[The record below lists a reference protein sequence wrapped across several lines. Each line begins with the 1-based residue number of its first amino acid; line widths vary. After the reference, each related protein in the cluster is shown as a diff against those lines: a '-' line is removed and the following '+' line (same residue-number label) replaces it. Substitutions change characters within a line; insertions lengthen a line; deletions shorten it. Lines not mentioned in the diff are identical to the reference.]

1 MALEKYLVVRPDGQV
16 EKSKSVDKIDS
27 RATSFFA
34 ATPTTSPS
42 KGFTVLGGYAVIF
55 KSFISKEETSITLGI
70 GGSHQTQPIPI
81 GYWNTSAFSLD
92 QNGDIVKTEG
102 TPASTKGAVVAPE
115 FPFGNLP
122 ICLVTYKDN
131 GSGAAGT
138 ILDLDPLDIVDR
150 RPFFYGSYNQAV
162 DYTDAIS
169 DFKVDQTFP
178 VTTDLIVRSGHIYF
192 VDGHLVEFP
201 ETTVSLG
208 VGGTYQAPSSPIN
221 QYRMGLI
228 SLTRYSTIDIQ
239 WSEPE
244 ADANDLV
251 RPAVPR
257 GVIPLAAV
265 TVQDNGSGIAGS
277 ILPVS
282 QTAISD
288 ARPSTTNMLGV
299 VRADDLNYVKV
310 EAMFPADKR
319 VRINAGVIYPS
330 AGLFVDYNTTL
341 IDFGSGINQLT
352 ALTSGYWK
360 RILISLDAAG
370 NTLFFYSPES
380 STRGA
385 LANPIIPKNV
395 IPLAFVDVQD
405 DSSGIAGSIRPI
417 ENKYIKDIRPWLGST
432 GSGAGGVTSASSIY
446 SDYLNTSSWEQGFY
460 EDFQEDD
467 MIDLP
472 NTTGEVDILV
482 DNNCVLAPGEVIQ
495 SINIFDSYAGL
506 LTVARAL
513 PIVDSD
519 DNASLTIELTNDGG
533 LTWLTVLEKGVLDF
547 TTSGTDLRIRITNS
561 GSSDVSI
568 SNYGVFYNDD
578 EISPSFIFSN
588 ERLPLFQTIY
598 DTDPEVSGTTVT
610 LKNSRSYPIGE
621 DSLLVFKDGSLL
633 LKDPTLSTPNSY
645 RELSMTQVQ
654 LATALSSGERLD
666 LVMPAGYF
674 GQTVAQFQSTI
685 NTLVAA
691 KNIVDGLVRTPSEG
705 TSPDLQTSINNDLQ
719 IGIGGSILL
728 ESQTHTITSTVTISN
743 KPTYIYTKG
752 RKAVLQVAPTYASP
766 IITVSDNSEFQ
777 LSGVSVRASAYAA
790 SATGLNFSGSSPDI
804 VISNAVFENLSVAI
818 NIASGCHRL
827 LIKDSKFLNCGKVID
842 GSADNIQMFNC
853 EVDGLTVGTEA
864 IQAGSRCVFSDNQIK
879 NYSSFAI
886 SLSGEA
892 SLRGN
897 VVSDCAVGIEVGVG
911 ADETVVDGN
920 KVSSCTS
927 GIEVSANNC
936 VIKGN
941 VCKSNDTGIV
951 INGSENMIESN
962 VVTDNSSDG
971 IVIGAS
977 ATGNE
982 IGNNV
987 LTRNP

>member
-27 RATSFFA
+27 RAASFFA
-34 ATPTTSPS
+34 PTPSASPS
-42 KGFTVLGGYAVIF
+42 KGFTILGGYAVIF
-55 KSFISKEETSITLGI
+55 KSFVSFPETNITMGI
-70 GGSHQTQPIPI
+70 GGSHQTLAITA
-81 GYWNTSAFSLD
+81 GHWNTAAFSLD
-92 QNGDIVKTEG
+92 KDGVVVKTEG
-102 TPASTKGAVVAPE
+102 TSASSKGAVVAPE
-115 FPFGNLP
+115 FPNGNLP

-131 GSGAAGT
+131 GSGLAGT
-138 ILDLDPLDIVDR
+138 IDNLDPADIIDR
-150 RPFFYGSYNQAV
+150 RPFFYGSYNQPV

-178 VTTDLIVRSGHIYF
+178 VTTDLVVRSGHIYF

-208 VGGTYQAPSSPIN
+208 SGGTYEAPSTPVN
-221 QYRMGLI
+221 QYRMALI
-228 SLTRYSTIDIQ
+228 SLTRYSTLDIQ
-239 WSEPE
+239 WSAPE
-244 ADANDLV
+244 ANSVDLI

-265 TVQDNGSGIAGS
+265 TIQDNGSGLSGS
-277 ILPVS
+277 ILPVA
-282 QTAISD
+282 QTSISD
-288 ARPSTTNMLGV
+288 ARPSTTNMTGIM
-299 VRADDLNYVKV
+299 RADDLNYVKV
-310 EAMFPADKR
+310 EALFPADKR
-319 VRINAGVIYPS
+319 VKINAGVIYPS
-330 AGLFVDYNTTL
+330 AGLFVDYSTTL
-341 IDFGSGINQLT
+341 IDFGSGINQLS
-352 ALTSGYWK
+352 ALTVGYWK

-380 STRGA
+380 SSRGS
-385 LANPIIPKNV
+385 LLNPVIPKNV

-417 ENKYIKDIRPWLGST
+417 ENEYIKDIRPWLGST

-467 MIDLP
+467 MIDLL
-472 NTTGEVDILV
+472 NTTGDVDILV
-482 DNNCVLAPGEVIQ
+482 DNNCVLEPGEQIQ
-495 SINIFDSYAGL
+495 STNIFDSFAGL

-513 PIVDSD
+513 PIIDSD

-533 LTWLTVLEKGVLDF
+533 SNWSTVLEKGVLEF
-547 TTSGTDLRIRITNS
+547 STSGTDLRIRITNS

-578 EISPSFIFSN
+578 EISPSFLFSN
-588 ERLPLFQTIY
+588 ERLPLFQTILES
-598 DTDPEVSGTTVT
+598 DPEVSGTTVT
-610 LKNSRSYPIGE
+610 LKDSRSYPVGE
-621 DSLLVFKDGSLL
+621 NSLLVFKNGSLL
-633 LKDPTLSTPNSY
+633 FKDSSLTAPNSY
-645 RELSMTQVQ
+645 RELSMNQIQ
-654 LATALSSGERLD
+654 LASALSPSDRLD

-705 TSPDLQTSINNDLQ
+705 TSPDLQTSVNNDLQ
-719 IGIGGSILL
+719 TGVGGSILL
-728 ESQTHTITSTVTISN
+728 ESQTHTISSTVTISS

-752 RKAVLQVAPTYASP
+752 RKAILQVAPTYASS

-777 LSGVSVRASAYAA
+777 LSGVTVKASAYAS
-790 SATGLNFSGSSPDI
+790 SATGLNLTGSAPDV
-804 VISNAVFENLSVAI
+804 VISNTVFENLSVAI
-818 NIASGCHRL
+818 NLASGCNRL
-827 LIKDSKFLNCGKVID
+827 LLKDCKFLNCAKVVD
-842 GSADNIQMFNC
+842 GSCDNLQMFNC
-853 EVDGLTVGTEA
+853 EIDGLTVGTEA
-864 IQAGSRCVFSDNQIK
+864 IDSGDRCTISDSVIK
-879 NYSSFAI
+879 NYSVFAI
-886 SLSGEA
+886 KASGE
-892 SLRGN
+892 STVRGN
-897 VVSDCAVGIEVGVG
+897 IISDCGVAVKVEST
-911 ADETVVDGN
+911 ADETLVDGN
-920 KVSSCTS
+920 KIKDCTT
-927 GIEVSANNC
+927 GIEIASDNC

-941 VCKSNDTGIV
+941 VCKSNVTGIV

-962 VVTDNSSDG
+962 VVTDNSADG

-977 ATGNE
+977 ATNNE